1 MRRARR
7 RERRMLAEAIAKYKK
22 AKKAVLDGFFEG
34 GVNAALKGP
43 EGNAAGA
50 GTPLVQALDAAVC
63 DVALAAREARDTGLP
78 HTQAEIK
85 RQFGLLE
92 GSEGGKE

>member
-1 MRRARR
+1 
-7 RERRMLAEAIAKYKK
+7 MLAEAIAQYKK

-63 DVALAAREARDTGLP
+63 DVALAAAREARDTGLP
-78 HTQAEIK
+78 HTQAEIE
-85 RQFGLLE
+85 RQFGLPE
-92 GSEGGKE
+92 GSERGKE